1 MQARMAEDRLETGA
15 NLPPTGKFD
24 MPFRPSLIAC
34 TAAIL
39 GWGPAWGWAQTAEP
53 TPPSRSSSLLPSS
66 AADIARSKAEAEK
79 RLHEDWPW
87 LARYQADNA
96 KLLATGVRPDV
107 VFMGDSITQGWI
119 DKVPAFFRTGLV
131 DRGIGGQTT
140 PQMVLR
146 FRQDVI
152 DLHPRA
158 VHIMAGTND
167 IAGNTGPM
175 SIPQTEAN
183 IMTMA
188 ELARAHGVRVILASI
203 PPAAN
208 FPWLPGLETM
218 SKIATLNAWLKAYAA
233 QTGAV
238 YADYTAVL
246 DDGRGGMKPGL
257 SVEGVHPTARGYDV
271 MAPVAER
278 AIASALTAP

>member
-1 MQARMAEDRLETGA
+1 MPPRLRLFACIAVLVGSGPAAAWSQAVQ
-15 NLPPTGKFD
+15 
-24 MPFRPSLIAC
+24 
-34 TAAIL
+34 TAAD
-39 GWGPAWGWAQTAEP
+39 TS
-53 TPPSRSSSLLPSS
+53 PSAS
-66 AADIARSKAEAEK
+66 AIAAKAKEEK
-79 RLHEDWPW
+79 RLHEDFAW
-87 LARYQADNA
+87 LARYQPDNV
-96 KLLATGVRPDV
+96 KLLASDRRPDV

-119 DKVPAFFRTGLV
+119 DKVPHFFRAGLV

-167 IAGNTGPM
+167 IAGNTGAM
-175 SIPQTEAN
+175 SIAQTQAN

-188 ELARAHGVRVILASI
+188 ELAKLHRIRVILASI

-208 FPWLPGLETM
+208 FPWKPGVETV
-218 SKIATLNAWLKAYAA
+218 SRIVALNAWLKTYAA
-233 QTGAV
+233 QTGAI

-246 DDGRGGMKPGL
+246 DDGYGAMKPGL
-257 SVEGVHPTARGYDV
+257 SVEGVHPTAAGYAV
-271 MAPVAER
+271 MAPVADQ
-278 AIASALTAP
+278 AIANALAPP

>member
-1 MQARMAEDRLETGA
+1 MAASTTVLVVWGA
-15 NLPPTGKFD
+15 A
-24 MPFRPSLIAC
+24 SA
-34 TAAIL
+34 
-39 GWGPAWGWAQTAEP
+39 WAQSGPTAP
-53 TPPSRSSSLLPSS
+53 PSPRASITPPS
-66 AADIARSKAEAEK
+66 AADIATLKALEEK
-79 RLHEDWPW
+79 RLHEDWAW
-87 LARYQADNA
+87 LARYQTENA
-96 KLLATGVRPDV
+96 RILATGLRPDV

-119 DKVPAFFRTGLV
+119 DKAPAFFRAGLV

-158 VHIMAGTND
+158 VHIMGGTND

-175 SIPQTEAN
+175 SLAQTQAN

-188 ELARAHGVRVILASI
+188 ELAKLHGVRVILASI

-208 FPWLPGLETM
+208 FPWKPGVETV
-218 SKIATLNAWLKAYAA
+218 SKIAVLNAWIKAYAA

-246 DDGRGGMKPGL
+246 DDGHGAMKPGL
-257 SVEGVHPTARGYDV
+257 SVEGVHPTARGYAV
-271 MAPVAER
+271 MAPVAEQ
-278 AIASALTAP
+278 AVTSALSAP

>member
-1 MQARMAEDRLETGA
+1 MSPRLRTLACFALLTGA
-15 NLPPTGKFD
+15 APIAARAQLP
-24 MPFRPSLIAC
+24 L
-34 TAAIL
+34 
-39 GWGPAWGWAQTAEP
+39 PASAMRQP
-53 TPPSRSSSLLPSS
+53 S
-66 AADIARSKAEAEK
+66 AADVAADKAAEDK
-79 RLHEDWPW
+79 RLHEDWAW
-87 LARYQADNA
+87 LRRYQPDNA
-96 KLLATGVRPDV
+96 RRQLAGLRADV

-119 DKVPAFFRTGLV
+119 DKVPGFFRAGLV

-140 PQMVLR
+140 PQMLLR

-175 SIPQTEAN
+175 PILETEAN
-183 IMTMA
+183 IMTMS
-188 ELARAHGVRVILASI
+188 ELARLHGVRVILASI

-208 FPWLPGLETM
+208 FPWRPSVETI
-218 SKIATLNAWLKAYAA
+218 SKIAVLNAWLKAYAA

-246 DDGRGGMKPGL
+246 GDGHGGMKPGL
-257 SVEGVHPTARGYDV
+257 SVEGVHPTAQGYAV

-278 AIASALTAP
+278 AIAGAMTAP

>member
-1 MQARMAEDRLETGA
+1 MISS
-15 NLPPTGKFD
+15 
-24 MPFRPSLIAC
+24 SLCSLLC
-34 TAAIL
+34 TVVAVGSATTSV
-39 GWGPAWGWAQTAEP
+39 WAQTSPSAALRSS
-53 TPPSRSSSLLPSS
+53 TSTAPPS
-66 AADIARSKAEAEK
+66 AAEIAQSKAKAEK

-96 KLLATGVRPDV
+96 KLLAAGERPDV

-119 DKVPAFFRTGLV
+119 DKAPAFFRKGLV

-175 SIPQTEAN
+175 TFAQTEAN

-188 ELARAHGVRVILASI
+188 ELAKQHGVRVILASI

-208 FPWLPGLETM
+208 FPWRPGLETV
-218 SKIATLNAWLKAYAA
+218 SKIAALNAWIKAYAA
-233 QTGAV
+233 EIGAV

-246 DDGRGGMKPGL
+246 DDGHGGMKPGL
-257 SVEGVHPTARGYDV
+257 SVEGVHPTAQGYEV
-271 MAPVAER
+271 MAPVAEK
-278 AIASALTAP
+278 AIKSALTTP

>member
-1 MQARMAEDRLETGA
+1 MRSRLRRLAWLAVLGGQAPAAAWAQPAQAPPAPAASQPSAADLAPYQTAEDR
-15 NLPPTGKFD
+15 
-24 MPFRPSLIAC
+24 
-34 TAAIL
+34 
-39 GWGPAWGWAQTAEP
+39 
-53 TPPSRSSSLLPSS
+53 
-66 AADIARSKAEAEK
+66 
-79 RLHEDWPW
+79 RLHEDFAW
-87 LARYQADNA
+87 LARYQADDA
-96 KLLATGVRPDV
+96 RLQATGQRPDV

-119 DKVPAFFRTGLV
+119 DKVPAYFRAGLV

-175 SIPQTEAN
+175 TMAQTQAN

-188 ELARAHGVRVILASI
+188 ELARLHGIRVILASI
-203 PPAAN
+203 PPATH
-208 FPWLPGLETM
+208 FPWKPGVETVNR
-218 SKIATLNAWLKAYAA
+218 IAALNTWLKAYAA

-246 DDGRGGMKPGL
+246 DDGHGGMKPGL
-257 SVEGVHPTARGYDV
+257 SVEGVHPTPQGYAV
-271 MAPVAER
+271 MAPVADQ
-278 AIASALTAP
+278 AIARALTTP